1 MRVVKDQMGFSIAIP
16 ANINRIV
23 CLVPSITELLCDL
36 GLEDKIVGITKFC
49 IHPESCFKS
58 KVRIGGTKDF
68 DIESIRLLNPDII
81 IANKEENQKDLL
93 IILKKYFPVWISD
106 IETTD
111 QAIEMI
117 ELLGEVFKRNIEA
130 KDLVKKINFN
140 FDKIESIDK
149 EIFVAYLVW
158 KKPYMSINENTYIN
172 SMLQK
177 CGLKNIF
184 SGSPSRYPQ
193 ISPELLKK
201 ARPDVIFLSSEP
213 YPFKEKHFAELQE
226 MCPDARIFLVNGE
239 MFSWYGSKMLKAP
252 VYLNKLIQKL
262 KSPPIQSKA
271 NTEVMNVVPRHVA

>member
-1 MRVVKDQMGFSIAIP
+1 MGFSIAIP

>member
-1 MRVVKDQMGFSIAIP
+1 MRVVKDQMGYSIALP
-16 ANINRIV
+16 ATINRIV

-68 DIESIRLLNPDII
+68 DVESIRLLNPDII

-106 IETTD
+106 VETTD
-111 QAIEMI
+111 QAVEMI

-149 EIFVAYLVW
+149 DIHVAYLIW

-172 SMLQK
+172 NMLQR
-177 CGLKNIF
+177 CGLKNVF
-184 SGSPSRYPQ
+184 SASPSRYPK
-193 ISPELLKK
+193 ISIELLQK

-226 MCPDARIFLVNGE
+226 ICPDARIFLVNGE
-239 MFSWYGSKMLKAP
+239 MFSWYGSRMLKAP

-262 KSPPIQSKA
+262 KTSPIHPNIDHE
-271 NTEVMNVVPRHVA
+271 NHNVAPGNVA